1 MFYVSDEKSNLLGLQ
16 SVPKLVSSTVYP
28 VGAGYFSS
36 HVGGGGGGGRGPT
49 LTILKKLPVRFNINS
64 TFNVG
69 IKPLSFFRFKTF
81 LCKLQI

>member
-1 MFYVSDEKSNLLGLQ
+1 MFYVSDEKSKLLGLQ

-49 LTILKKLPVRFNINS
+49 LTI
-64 TFNVG
+64 
-69 IKPLSFFRFKTF
+69 
-81 LCKLQI
+81 